1 MKFLNFRNLVVFGYI
16 GIVILLLLVLIV
28 SNYYNLQVHK
38 FTADPT
44 ATLEAHPF
52 TGLISNIGILFWCA
66 SATIC
71 LFSFIIISPGKAN
84 MLSWFL
90 LFSGL
95 FSLIL
100 LADDLFLLHEN
111 ILPYKLNIHQ
121 KLVYAGYAL
130 AISVYLFFFW
140 KIILGFDY
148 KYFIISV
155 LLFGA
160 SIGCDIFL
168 PMVEWEYFLEDSLKI
183 LGIYSWFLFYARVS
197 QSILLREMP
206 GK

>member
-1 MKFLNFRNLVVFGYI
+1 MKFLNFRHLVVFGYI
-16 GIVILLLLVLIV
+16 GIVILLFFVLIV
-28 SNYYNLQVHK
+28 SNYYDLPLQK

-44 ATLEAHPF
+44 ATLEAHPL
-52 TGLISNIGILFWCA
+52 TGLISNIGVLFWCA
-66 SATIC
+66 TATIC
-71 LFSFIIISPGKAN
+71 LFSFTIISPKKGNK
-84 MLSWFL
+84 LSWFL

-121 KLVYAGYAL
+121 KLVYVGYAFTMSGY
-130 AISVYLFFFW
+130 IFFFW

-148 KYFIISV
+148 KYFIISI

-160 SIGCDIFL
+160 SIICDLFL
-168 PMVEWEYFLEDSLKI
+168 PIVDWEYFLEDSLKI
-183 LGIYSWFLFYARVS
+183 FGIFSWFLFYARTS
-197 QSILLREMP
+197 QSILLREITER
-206 GK
+206 